1 MAVYTT
7 IDDPSAY
14 FQTTL
19 YSGTGSQQSITNGGN
34 SDLQPD
40 WLWIKERT
48 GTSSHQLVDSV
59 RGYYLRVE
67 SDNTSAELDAGQTGA
82 TYQNVTSFDSDGFGV
97 KNGGAV
103 NASGDTYV
111 AWQWKAGTSFTN
123 DASSTGIGTIDST
136 GSVNDTAG
144 FSICSYTGTGSNGT
158 IKHGLSTKPNVILVK
173 KRASGTAN
181 WNMQHTGINTDY
193 QTDYILLDT
202 NAGSGDEDTKW
213 NDTAPTTSVFSVGDD
228 GAINNSGD
236 TYISYIFSNRQGY
249 SKFGSY
255 TGNGNADGPFIYTGF
270 KPAWVMAKNTGDT
283 KSWFIYD
290 NKRDPFNPTVE
301 KLRADTTAAEATGT
315 DKLIDFLSNGFKIRT
330 DDAEFNTSDADYLF
344 YAIAESPFVNSKGV
358 PPTAR

>member
-14 FQTTL
+14 FQTHL
-19 YSGTGSQQSITNGGN
+19 YAGSNSDITATFGGN

-40 WLWIKERT
+40 WIWFKSR
-48 GTSSHQLVDSV
+48 SSDNDHLTYDSV
-59 RGYYLRVE
+59 RGVGKRLQPNATDAEVDRSSNNDE
-67 SDNTSAELDAGQTGA
+67 LKSFNTNGWTLGTYNSNITGA
-82 TYQNVTSFDSDGFGV
+82 GKTCVSWN
-97 KNGGAV
+97 
-103 NASGDTYV
+103 
-111 AWQWKAGTSFTN
+111 WKAGTAFSN
-123 DASSTGIGTIDST
+123 DASSTGIGSIDSA
-136 GSVNDTAG
+136 GSVSETAG

-173 KRASGTAN
+173 KRVSGTAN

-255 TGNGNADGPFIYTGF
+255 KGNGNANGNFIYTGF

-315 DKLIDFLSNGFKIRT
+315 DKLIDMYSNGFKMRT
-330 DDAEFNTSDADYLF
+330 DDGEFNADGYIYIFLAF
-344 YAIAESPFVNSKGV
+344 AENPFVTSGGV
-358 PPTAR
+358 PATAR

>member
-255 TGNGNADGPFIYTGF
+255 TGNGNSDGAMIFTGLES
-270 KPAWVMAKNTGDT
+270 AWVMIKQSSAAGEG
-283 KSWFIYD
+283 WHIFD
-290 NKRDPFNPTVE
+290 NKREGYNVDNDPLVANTSN
-301 KLRADTTAAEATGT
+301 AEGT
-315 DKLIDFLSNGFKIRT
+315 SDMVDITSNGFKCRT
-330 DDAEFNTSDADYLF
+330 DSEAVNQSGATYVYMAFAK
-344 YAIAESPFVNSKGV
+344 SPFVNSNGV
-358 PPTAR
+358 PNNAR